1 MTAKCQTKN
10 RIAKVCQV
18 QVFLFTFNKMTP
30 NSPFL
35 FFSWRIGL
43 IDPNRAIM
51 ESDNLHAAKK
61 KVKVIKDI
69 SLLEHHCLHFLF
81 CQGSYSDI

>member
-1 MTAKCQTKN
+1 
-10 RIAKVCQV
+10 
-18 QVFLFTFNKMTP
+18 
-30 NSPFL
+30 
-35 FFSWRIGL
+35 
-43 IDPNRAIM
+43 M